1 MMKPGKI
8 VATIAMLTAFAAS
21 PAAAEELAGG
31 EGSLHVV
38 EISDEACAALTAYVP
53 NGEADYKPGVAA
65 DGSKVAPADL
75 DGGYSYTPKSV
86 YSFPV
91 KVAPF
96 AATDSRY
103 SPDTSIEVA
112 TVTIDT
118 KTGRVTIDGED
129 IAGADRVLA
138 DACAHHSGKSGN

>member
-1 MMKPGKI
+1 MMKPGTTI
-8 VATIAMLTAFAAS
+8 ATIAMLSAFAAS
-21 PAAAEELAGG
+21 QAAAEEVARG

-65 DGSKVAPADL
+65 DGSKVAPADV
-75 DGGYSYTPKSV
+75 DGGYAYAPKAV

-91 KVAPF
+91 KFAPF
-96 AATDSRY
+96 PPSDPRY

-118 KTGRVTIDGED
+118 KTGRVTVDGED